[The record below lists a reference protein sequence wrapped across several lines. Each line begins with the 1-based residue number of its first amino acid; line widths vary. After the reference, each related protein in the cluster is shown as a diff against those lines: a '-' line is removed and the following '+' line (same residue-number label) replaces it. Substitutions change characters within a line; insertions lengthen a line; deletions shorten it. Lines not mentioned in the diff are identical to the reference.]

1 MRRRI
6 NSWYFL
12 VCFAAAC
19 TTSTARQPRPA
30 PLPSLPA
37 PVPLPPG
44 GGSWTFNYAPGTVSY
59 QVSRSAVIESQS
71 DSGSHRETSTNLTHE
86 LLTLEQV
93 GDTIHFTAA
102 VDTFW
107 TTTQGAIGPVQPVQL
122 PAQLLGSFVGDS
134 LTVSADSVAD
144 KCNPVSSALSADLH
158 NLLVRF
164 PVQLSQGTRWRD
176 SVDLETCQGMI
187 PTLAHIT
194 RSYIVSGE
202 TEYQGNPVLVVQRTD
217 TIRAHGEGA
226 QQQHRITLDAT
237 GTGNAIYYLSLK
249 DGRIVRLNA
258 GQDLELAITASGKI
272 HHFKENSKQDFGY
285 SR

>member
-6 NSWYFL
+6 NSWCFL
-12 VCFAAAC
+12 VCFGAAC
-19 TTSTARQPRPA
+19 TPSTARQPQPA
-30 PLPSLPA
+30 PLPALPA

-44 GGSWTFNYAPGTVSY
+44 GGSWTFNYAPGAVSY

-71 DSGSHRETSTNLTHE
+71 DSGGHRETSTNLTHE

-107 TTTQGAIGPVQPVQL
+107 TTTQGTIGPVQPVQL
-122 PAQLLGSFVGDS
+122 PAQLLGSLVGDS
-134 LTVSADSVAD
+134 LLISADSVAD

-158 NLLVRF
+158 SLLVRF

-176 SVDLETCQGMI
+176 SVGLETCQGMI
-187 PTLAHIT
+187 PTSAHIT

-258 GQDLELAITASGKI
+258 GQDLDLAITASGKI
-272 HHFKENSKQDFGY
+272 HHFKEVSKQDFGY